1 MRRSRPRSGSRLEAW
16 EHCCAGRR
24 TPCAR
29 RLIVRHLSDG
39 ILRRIYDEPLALT
52 ASDQAHYDTCAECK
66 TRFQAIANTARVT
79 TALLDLPAFT
89 PEPAGALRSLRARL
103 QQEGGARPRR
113 RDARWR
119 DRPTPRLPPLAT
131 PPHGPL

>member
-1 MRRSRPRSGSRLEAW
+1 MRRSLPRSVSRLETW
-16 EHCCAGRR
+16 ERCCAGRR

-29 RLIVRHLSDG
+29 RSIVRHLSDG

-89 PEPAGALRSLRARL
+89 PEPAGGPRSTTARHPP
-103 QQEGGARPRR
+103 GATCRPP
-113 RDARWR
+113 
-119 DRPTPRLPPLAT
+119 RPEES
-131 PPHGPL
+131 